1 MIAHGI
7 VLDDIGS
14 YQWNIDTTQDGKHVA
29 DTEATGFVM

>member
-29 DTEATGFVM
+29 DAEAAGFVM